1 MFRKIVVC
9 PDSFKGCLPAREVAF
24 IIAEKLRELHP
35 ETEIVELPLAD
46 GGEGTLEILGENG
59 YPVVREV
66 ETVDPLGRCFRANY
80 NTDLSGKRAFIESA
94 RVIGLPLLSPSER
107 NPLIATSRGL
117 GEVIMDAVNLSCA
130 EITVSLGG
138 SATCDGGLGMLDAIE
153 GDLSEVV
160 FKIVCDVK
168 NPLLG
173 ENGAVKVFAPQKGAS
188 IDDLPLLEKR
198 MEDFVRATI
207 ERGLCKVSDAWRE
220 GAGAA
225 GGLGF
230 AFQTYLNAETIS
242 GIDFIMK
249 LTDFDKQLKDADLII
264 TGEGKLDRQSLMGKV
279 VGGVLK
285 SAGKRGLPVV
295 AFGGIVEDK
304 EQLLEAG
311 LAEAY
316 EISCPDLTLEEN
328 MKRDVVCENIRK
340 KITEVF
346 LH

>member
-46 GGEGTLEILGENG
+46 GGEGTLEIVADKG

-94 RVIGLPLLSPSER
+94 RVVGLPLLSPSER

-117 GEVIMDAVNLSCA
+117 GEVIMDAFNHSCT

-207 ERGLCKVSDAWRE
+207 ERGLCKVSDAWKE

-264 TGEGKLDRQSLMGKV
+264 TGEGKLDRQSLMG
-279 VGGVLK
+279 
-285 SAGKRGLPVV
+285 
-295 AFGGIVEDK
+295 
-304 EQLLEAG
+304 
-311 LAEAY
+311 
-316 EISCPDLTLEEN
+316 
-328 MKRDVVCENIRK
+328 
-340 KITEVF
+340 
-346 LH
+346 